1 MHIAAF
7 LNLLEGNFLA
17 SSEAKSL
24 NLKGWAKLAGL
35 HRAESS
41 ARHQTQERGRLV
53 ESKVLKPEK
62 IKEFL
67 DVVGFFISAFNSCKR
82 IGHLIIS

>member
-17 SSEAKSL
+17 SFEAKSL

-41 ARHQTQERGRLV
+41 ARHQTQERGRPGEGTGLR
-53 ESKVLKPEK
+53 LKRKEIKKTSDFNCCLLLIPK
-62 IKEFL
+62 I
-67 DVVGFFISAFNSCKR
+67 FFD
-82 IGHLIIS
+82 IG

>member
-1 MHIAAF
+1 MHSAAF

-17 SSEAKSL
+17 SFEAKSL

-41 ARHQTQERGRLV
+41 ARHQTQERGRLI

-62 IKEFL
+62 IK
-67 DVVGFFISAFNSCKR
+67 
-82 IGHLIIS
+82 